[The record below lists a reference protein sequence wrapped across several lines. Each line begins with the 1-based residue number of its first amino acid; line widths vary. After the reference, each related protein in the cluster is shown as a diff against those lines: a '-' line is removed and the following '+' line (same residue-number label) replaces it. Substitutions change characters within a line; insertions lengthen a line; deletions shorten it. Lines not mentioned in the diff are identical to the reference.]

1 MKETLITLVT
11 FVGLLSRM
19 TFLMHKQVCSLR
31 EKLPAHGALVDHVSY
46 LVS

>member
-11 FVGLLSRM
+11 FMGLLSSVN
-19 TFLMHKQVCSLR
+19 FLMHKKVCSLR
-31 EKLPAHGALVDHVSY
+31 EELPTHGALVDHFSY

>member
-11 FVGLLSRM
+11 FMGLLSSVN
-19 TFLMHKQVCSLR
+19 FLMHKKVCSLG
-31 EKLPAHGALVDHVSY
+31 EELPTHGALVDHFSY